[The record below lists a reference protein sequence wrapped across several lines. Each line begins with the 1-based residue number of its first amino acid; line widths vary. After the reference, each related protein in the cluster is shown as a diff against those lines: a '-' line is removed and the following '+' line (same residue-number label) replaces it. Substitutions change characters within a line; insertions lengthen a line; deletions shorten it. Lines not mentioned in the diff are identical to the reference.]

1 MISSMIEIVHR
12 RTTCVRKTPPA
23 IRLIMQ
29 SGGLDL
35 NLDSN
40 LRSRPLMRRLIPQTA
55 RVD

>member
-1 MISSMIEIVHR
+1 MIEIVHR
-12 RTTCVRKTPPA
+12 RTTCVRKTSPA
-23 IRLIMQ
+23 VRLIMQ